1 MQENL
6 TEIEYEVLKYV
17 VRGLSNSE
25 VAKRMFITEHTVK
38 AHMTDIMLKLNVK
51 SRTGA
56 TFVALTQHLIKEEDL
71 YWE

>member
-6 TEIEYEVLKYV
+6 TDIEYEVLKYV

-25 VAKRMFITEHTVK
+25 VAKRMCITEHTVK
-38 AHMTDIMLKLNVK
+38 AHMTDIMLKLNVT

-56 TFVALTQHLIKEEDL
+56 TFVALTQHLIKENDL
-71 YWE
+71 YDN